1 MLVAVCWK
9 RDACASRAT
18 ARSCEIGPGE
28 RVSPGSCEPHGYRAR
43 AVQTVEQPILA
54 TIIGAAAYPV
64 IAGLYIRHR
73 ILDAPRVRAGVSW
86 TWRNVLAA
94 AALVAAV
101 GEAVDTISVGWPG
114 LVFAALFA
122 IGFVL
127 ILRGGRVGVVLV
139 GVLMLL
145 EVVFWPSYSR
155 DTTTDWVVQTLF
167 LVLGSIGVVLAAGLL
182 WTSRTRTPAA

>member
-1 MLVAVCWK
+1 M
-9 RDACASRAT
+9 
-18 ARSCEIGPGE
+18 
-28 RVSPGSCEPHGYRAR
+28 
-43 AVQTVEQPILA
+43 
-54 TIIGAAAYPV
+54 
-64 IAGLYIRHR
+64 
-73 ILDAPRVRAGVSW
+73 SW